1 MLRILKVVFVIDI
14 ELLLGTWKSGM
25 DCLGAIN
32 RLPELI
38 RTNKLDSKLKN
49 ENNCETNFGS
59 RTAQVIMDAIDS
71 SNIR

>member
-1 MLRILKVVFVIDI
+1 
-14 ELLLGTWKSGM
+14 M
-25 DCLGAIN
+25 DCFGAIN

-49 ENNCETNFGS
+49 ESNYEANFGI
-59 RTAQVIMDAIDS
+59 RTTQVIMNPIDS